1 MRYRYFV
8 VAAVMLATVAASRPA
23 MAIKQ
28 FCDGFKAE
36 CLTDNPHKEFVAEIT
51 KGSNLCLACHQ
62 GKKRKNKNAFG
73 AELAKLLDKKKDKN
87 DKEKITA
94 AVKKV
99 LAMHVNPKDDK
110 SETYADRV
118 KAGKWPVGT
127 LEELKKEP
135 KGSKDSKDGDEKEE
149 KEEKEE

>member
-8 VAAVMLATVAASRPA
+8 IAAAMLATFVASRPA

-36 CLTDNPHKEFVAEIT
+36 CLKDHPNEEYVKEVT
-51 KGSNLCLACHQ
+51 KGTNICLTCHQ

-73 AELAKLLDKKKDKN
+73 AELAKLLDKKKDSK
-87 DKEKITA
+87 DKEKIA
-94 AVKKV
+94 ASIKKV
-99 LAMHVNPKDDK
+99 LAMHVDPKDDK
-110 SETYADRV
+110 SETYGDRV
-118 KAGKWPVGT
+118 KAGKWPAGT

-135 KGSKDSKDGDEKEE
+135 KGSSDAKDSGESEE
-149 KEEKEE
+149 KEEKKE